1 MYKILL
7 TAAALLSA
15 AYILTRPRKAKLK
28 YKRDISKSKII
39 VLANSIICKNK
50 KLKNIKERYAAKLV
64 IMSDKSEAHCSA
76 YVTGY
81 LLISLITALAA
92 AAIFS
97 TLLAIWHFIVLISI
111 SVFCIL
117 IYSGTLYIK
126 IKMDKIYNQFPEA
139 LQIFIDEYIEYK
151 NIKKAIDNSY
161 ARMPMQVGGVFEK
174 ISRQLSSGENLKK
187 SIMSMA
193 DGLDYIW
200 AYTFAEILLLSYAGA
215 GNIEEDLMYL
225 NTLICEEA
233 TIEEEMRTDAATNKI
248 IFIVLNILTIII
260 FAINMAANSLSK
272 YLYFFTPTGNGLLIM
287 WLCFSVI
294 GLLVLNISEKV

>member
-1 MYKILL
+1 MYKIFLIE
-7 TAAALLSA
+7 AALLSA
-15 AYILTRPRKAKLK
+15 AYMLARPRKIKLK
-28 YKRDISKSKII
+28 YKRGISKLKII
-39 VLANSIICKNK
+39 DLADNIICKNK
-50 KLKNIKERYAAKLV
+50 KLKSIKEKYAAKLRITSV
-64 IMSDKSEAHCSA
+64 KSELQCSA
-76 YVTGY
+76 YIIGY
-81 LLISLITALAA
+81 LLISLIIALAA
-92 AAIFS
+92 AFIFS
-97 TLLAIWHFIVLISI
+97 ILLSIWHFIVLISI

-161 ARMPMQVGGVFEK
+161 SRMPMQVGGVFEK
-174 ISRQLSSGENLKK
+174 VSRQLSSGENFKR

-200 AYTFAEILLLSYAGA
+200 AHTFAEILILSYAGA
-215 GNIEEDLMYL
+215 GNIEEDLLYL

-233 TIEEEMRTDAATNKI
+233 TIEEEMRTEAATNKI

-260 FAINMAANSLSK
+260 FVINMAANSLSK
-272 YLYFFTPTGNGLLIM
+272 YLYFFTATGNGLLIM

-294 GLLVLNISEKV
+294 GLIILNITEKV